1 MIAIHECGFR
11 DLWPLPCWKYRDSL
25 NATTNVAFSRPV
37 WICMLWI
44 SWWKCP
50 VNWNA
55 SLFLAQLHQID
66 GDWTFPHFSFTVPLT
81 LFRCVDF
88 TKCINKKCLLTL
100 WDAFFCTVHLKKCF
114 QQLSFITG
122 LTNVGAVNGG
132 GGSAEKTQNC
142 SANKHIN
149 YLLKHEG
156 GGNKILASETQLPVS
171 RRGRRQD
178 EQKGSSIL
186 MRRSF
191 RRAWCEYTWAAGLEA
206 DVLMFPSRRCCEA
219 SVNARC
225 MKRTPTPRKTKPAHA
240 HSGWTKRV
248 VSTDPNRGQIRA
260 GGWWCDGHTWSL
272 ESWWS
277 DGGGGVNSCCM
288 WKNVRMEII

>member
-66 GDWTFPHFSFTVPLT
+66 GDWTFPHFSFTVPLI

-114 QQLSFITG
+114 QQLIHYRS
-122 LTNVGAVNGG
+122 NKCRSCKWGG
-132 GGSAEKTQNC
+132 GGLLRRRKT
-142 SANKHIN
+142 AALI
-149 YLLKHEG
+149 
-156 GGNKILASETQLPVS
+156 
-171 RRGRRQD
+171 
-178 EQKGSSIL
+178 SIL
-186 MRRSF
+186 IIYWNMKGEETKSWLQRHNFRSAGGAEGKTSKREAASWWDAPSGVHDVSTPELLGLKQTF
-191 RRAWCEYTWAAGLEA
+191 WCSLSEGAAKPAWTRAAWNAPLPHGR
-206 DVLMFPSRRCCEA
+206 PSQPTRTQVEQRESCQP
-219 SVNARC
+219 
-225 MKRTPTPRKTKPAHA
+225 TPTGVKSELGVDGAMA
-240 HSGWTKRV
+240 I
-248 VSTDPNRGQIRA
+248 RG
-260 GGWWCDGHTWSL
+260 L
-272 ESWWS
+272 
-277 DGGGGVNSCCM
+277 
-288 WKNVRMEII
+288 